1 MKMTPFDDMCEILAE
16 FWIDYRDLDD
26 LKEFV
31 GYNDLGLPLA
41 YFINESIVISTP
53 ASEAYINETF
63 NFLIAALG
71 IDDKV
76 AYDSLDEMFDA
87 AGFKK

>member
-1 MKMTPFDDMCEILAE
+1 MTTFESMCEILSE
-16 FWIDYRDLDD
+16 FWSEYRDEEE
-26 LKEFV
+26 LKDFV
-31 GYNDLGLPLA
+31 AYNDLGLPLA

-63 NFLIAALG
+63 NFLVAALG

-76 AYDSLDEMFDA
+76 TYESLDEMFDA
-87 AGFKK
+87 ADFKK

>member
-1 MKMTPFDDMCEILAE
+1 MTTFEMMCEILSE
-16 FWIDYRDLDD
+16 FWSEYRDDEN
-26 LKEFV
+26 LKEFTA
-31 GYNDLGLPLA
+31 YNDLGLPLA

-71 IDDKV
+71 IDDQV
-76 AYDSLDEMFDA
+76 SYESLDEMFDA
-87 AGFKK
+87 AGLDK